1 MAALHVWRR
10 LDVPAQES
18 VDDLAKPEQ
27 ITELAERG
35 CVVDIVIARRYVGI
49 APVGPRGRNER
60 SAAVRQDD
68 EHEQH
73 AVSLDAADHRQRLA
87 LERVALADNGYL
99 IRDIAEMG
107 SLSCLPSIGFIINGY
122 SIGLPGGCLIS
133 GCWPWCDRC

>member
-10 LDVPAQES
+10 LGRSAQES
-18 VDDLAKPEQ
+18 VDDLAQSEQ

-35 CVVDIVIARRYVGI
+35 CAVDIVIAQRCVGVSI

-73 AVSLDAADHRQRLA
+73 AASLDAADHRQGLA

-99 IRDIAEMG
+99 TRNIAEMG
-107 SLSCLPSIGFIINGY
+107 SLSCLPSTTSTTSSCY
-122 SIGLPGGCLIS
+122 EPS
-133 GCWPWCDRC
+133 GNM

>member
-18 VDDLAKPEQ
+18 VDDLAKLEQ
-27 ITELAERG
+27 ITEFAERG
-35 CVVDIVIARRYVGI
+35 CAVDIAIARRCGVGI

-68 EHEQH
+68 EREQH
-73 AVSLDAADHRQRLA
+73 SASLDAADHRQRLA
-87 LERVALADNGYL
+87 LERVTLAGNGYL

-107 SLSCLPSIGFIINGY
+107 SLSCLPSIR
-122 SIGLPGGCLIS
+122 STRIGWSVSSSTGLAIDGS
-133 GCWPWCDRC
+133 